1 MLALNWA
8 NLVCQDFDVI
18 LGLHEREINIKG
30 AESLKISL
38 ESEIEFSKCVD
49 IIKPDL
55 VVHTAGMT
63 NVDQCEAFPELANK
77 INYEAA
83 KFVSDVCLKNNI
95 DLIFISTD
103 HLFDGCV
110 PNVSE
115 NHVKNP
121 LNCYGRT
128 KSLGEEYINL
138 NNPKALIIRTN
149 FFGWG
154 PSYRQSFSDFIIDNL
169 RNGKKI
175 TLFNDVFYTP
185 ILIDT
190 LVETVMKLYNKNAKG
205 IFNVV
210 GNDRVSKLEFGLEIV
225 KVFGLNIDLINEG
238 SITDNKELAKRPKDL
253 SLSNQKVI
261 DFIQSQI
268 ISSDDQMK
276 LLISQEETRFKLR
289 INSTI
294 PKLIDQIRQL
304 SNEENSFI
312 KEIINL

>member
-1 MLALNWA
+1 MILRKKILFTGGSGLLALNWA
-8 NLVCQDFDVI
+8 NKVCQDFDVV
-18 LGLHEREINIKG
+18 LGLHVREIILNG
-30 AESLKISL
+30 VESFKINL
-38 ESEIEFSKCVD
+38 ESEIEFSKSVD
-49 IIKPDL
+49 IIQPNL
-55 VVHTAGMT
+55 IIHAAGMT

-77 INYEAA
+77 INYEGA
-83 KFVSDVCLKNNI
+83 KFVSDVCMKNNI

-103 HLFDGCV
+103 HLFDGTV

-121 LNCYGRT
+121 LNYYGQT
-128 KSLGEEYINL
+128 KSLGEGYINL

-154 PSYRQSFSDFIIDNL
+154 TSYRQSFSDFLINNL
-169 RNGKKI
+169 RNGNKL

-190 LVETVMKLYNKNAKG
+190 LVETVMALYNKNAKG

-238 SITDNKELAKRPKDL
+238 SITNNNELVKRPKDL
-253 SLSNQKVI
+253 SLSNFKVKSFLKI
-261 DFIQSQI
+261 EIPNLHSQI
-268 ISSDDQMK
+268 LMLKNQIALFNYYQK
-276 LLISQEETRFKLR
+276 LT
-289 INSTI
+289 
-294 PKLIDQIRQL
+294 
-304 SNEENSFI
+304 
-312 KEIINL
+312 

>member
-1 MLALNWA
+1 LRKKILFTGGSGLLALNWA
-8 NLVCQDFDVI
+8 NQVCRDFDVV

-30 AESLKISL
+30 ADSLKISL

-83 KFVSDVCLKNNI
+83 KIVSDVCLKNNI

-103 HLFDGCV
+103 HLFDGTIS
-110 PNVSE
+110 NVSE

-128 KSLGEEYINL
+128 KSLGEDYINL
-138 NNPKALIIRTN
+138 YNPNALIIRTN

-154 PSYRQSFSDFIIDNL
+154 ASYRQSFSDFVIDNL
-169 RNGKKI
+169 RKGKNI

-190 LVETVMKLYNKNAKG
+190 LVETVMTLYNKNAKG

-210 GNDRVSKLEFGLEIV
+210 GNDRVSKLEFGLELAR
-225 KVFGLNIDLINEG
+225 VFELNKSKIFIGSLKDRLDLV
-238 SITDNKELAKRPKDL
+238 LRPLDM
-253 SLSNQKVI
+253 SLSNSKVKCFLNK
-261 DFIQSQI
+261 DFSTLNEQIQILKGQYNG
-268 ISSDDQMK
+268 
-276 LLISQEETRFKLR
+276 L
-289 INSTI
+289 
-294 PKLIDQIRQL
+294 
-304 SNEENSFI
+304 
-312 KEIINL
+312 